1 MTIVCGI
8 DVGLDGALTLLDSSG
23 SVLGSYITPTIGDGK
38 RQYNLAF
45 MCDLLR
51 PAIGVDYVWLEK
63 SQPMQGGSRGSNGD
77 ESGKRG
83 SPASNFGM
91 GFGYAA
97 WQMALVALKLPYEI
111 VAPRTWQKDMHKD
124 VTASNT
130 KAKSELV
137 CKRLWPTV
145 DWRKNGRCRV
155 FHDGKG
161 DSACIAEW
169 GRRQLVQRGL
179 LT

>member
-1 MTIVCGI
+1 MIVAGI
-8 DVGLDGALTLLDSSG
+8 DVGLDGGLTLLTHLGEVIGSS
-23 SVLGSYITPTIGDGK
+23 ITPTIGDGK
-38 RQYNLAF
+38 RQYDLQQ
-45 MCDLLR
+45 MCEMLR
-51 PAIGVDYVWLEK
+51 PAIGIDYVWLEK
-63 SQPMQGGSRGSNGD
+63 SQPMQGGARNGK
-77 ESGKRG
+77 ELRG

-97 WQMALVALKLPYEI
+97 WQMALVAMKIPYQV
-111 VAPRTWQKDMHKD
+111 VAPKTWQKVMHQD
-124 VTASNT
+124 VTADDT

-145 DWRKNGRCRV
+145 DWRKNERCRT

-169 GRRQLVQRGL
+169 GRRQLAQRGQVV
-179 LT
+179 